1 VGAATV
7 AAVAVLL
14 LPSHPMA
21 SELEFTPSIAVSESY
36 SDNID
41 LEPDET
47 KETSWITEIKPSI
60 RQRSLSTRS
69 QSALDTAVTIRHQ
82 TGGDEMGW
90 SADLDL
96 TGLGRIE
103 AVEELLF
110 IDGLASISHQV
121 LDNEQAATTS
131 NEEAVQ
137 VYAVSPVLRNRLGR
151 YADMETRYVLSQVLV
166 GGDDDDA
173 SDATI
178 HVGRVAL
185 DSGRNFTRLK
195 GALLAAAGLE
205 DRSNDDDVTR
215 ANGGFAAEYAVARSF
230 SLIAG
235 AGYEHFDDG
244 DSDNSFDGPTFEAG
258 FRARPGPRT
267 ELEFTY
273 GQRDD
278 TFSADAHFRYDI
290 GPRTTFTA
298 SYTESLDT
306 SQGRLAE
313 NLFSIDVDEVTGEF
327 IDGPSG
333 FDFSPRPNRFDI
345 DDQTTR
351 VKSLEAR
358 IDGQRGRN
366 TFRLTGAFDR
376 EEIEGSGDK
385 EDVLTTSASVA
396 RLLNP
401 NLSANGVV
409 AYEKIKFP
417 DGQDDREF
425 TVTGGM
431 SYSLYSNLQA
441 TFSYSFRH
449 QTSTEETS
457 EFTENRVTVGLRAN
471 F

>member
-1 VGAATV
+1 MVAAAT
-7 AAVAVLL
+7 AALL
-14 LPSHPMA
+14 LPSQSEA
-21 SELEFTPSIAVSESY
+21 GELELTPSIAVSESY

-47 KETSWITEIKPSI
+47 KESSWVTEITPAI

-69 QSALDTAVTIRHQ
+69 QSALDTAVTFRHQ
-82 TGGDEMGW
+82 TGGDEEGW
-90 SADLDL
+90 GVDLDL

-110 IDGLASISHQV
+110 IDGLASVSQQV
-121 LDNEQAATTS
+121 LDNEQAATTG
-131 NEEAVQ
+131 NEETVQ
-137 VYAVSPVLRNRLGR
+137 VYAISPALKNRLGR
-151 YADMETRYVLSQVLV
+151 YADMETRYILSQVLI
-166 GGDDDDA
+166 GGDDEAA

-185 DSGRNFTRLK
+185 DSGRRFARLK

-205 DRSNDDDVTR
+205 DRSDDDDVTR

-273 GQRDD
+273 GRRDD
-278 TFSADAHFRYDI
+278 TFGADAHFRYDI

-298 SYTESLDT
+298 SYTETLDT

-313 NLFSIDVDEVTGEF
+313 NLFSIDVDGETGDF
-327 IDGPSG
+327 VDGLSG
-333 FDFSPRPNRFDI
+333 FDFNPRPNRFDI

-351 VKSLEAR
+351 VKSLDAR

-366 TFRLTGAFDR
+366 TFRLTGGFDR
-376 EEIEGSGDK
+376 EEIEGSGDE
-385 EDVLTTSASVA
+385 EDVLTTSASFA

-409 AYEKIKFP
+409 AYEKIKFN
-417 DGQDDREF
+417 DGQDDREL
-425 TVTGGM
+425 TMSAGM
-431 SYSLYSNLQA
+431 SYNLYSNMQA
-441 TFSYSFRH
+441 TVSYSFRH
-449 QTSTEETS
+449 QNSNEETS
-457 EFTENRVTVGLRAN
+457 EFTENRVTVGLRAS